1 MYRHIS
7 VHAIQNNEI
16 RWLSYH
22 VANVLKWTYK
32 DKTNAV
38 GVGGCGMDMGF
49 HLVYILSSILYKDG
63 YALTH
68 RYILERGRLHAAR
81 RGVIFLPP
89 SGLPSFLEWQ
99 RCKRCNGSQS
109 DHSISVARFMPRK
122 ETHLEARGSA

>member
-1 MYRHIS
+1 MGVPIIDPKFNTVDYSKEILLTHFPKGSTVWLVIRQVSRSGMYRHIS

-16 RWLSYH
+16 RWLSFH

-49 HLVYILSSILYKDG
+49 HLVYTLASVLYKDG

-68 RYILERGRLHAAR
+68 RYI
-81 RGVIFLPP
+81 
-89 SGLPSFLEWQ
+89 
-99 RCKRCNGSQS
+99 
-109 DHSISVARFMPRK
+109 
-122 ETHLEARGSA
+122 